1 MQIVNL
7 KYKYILAF
15 ILLLGIFIC
24 GYNFKQWYVT
34 NHRVEK
40 HISLLYSYAA
50 DEISRLNF
58 EKLLKQEFLNQGIE
72 PIFDTFYLDCNHTF
86 EHHAISRITQYLEQ
100 IKNRPIDLILA
111 VGDQATHSLL
121 STRHKLLN
129 FVPVVGCNVR
139 FPNEKLINEYIHLV
153 RSAAVQMRGMASG
166 YAQEEDLVNQ
176 GVLALM
182 DCLERYDETRG
193 AKFETFAFLRVRGSL
208 IDFIRSQ
215 DWVPHRARSLQRHI
229 EEAFRQLANEKM
241 REPEAAEVAAYM
253 GLPTEK
259 IESHL
264 QYMDRASILSFEG
277 MMQDAQ
283 ENASRMEPE
292 SPDLSLRP
300 EESYCRQELT
310 EVLARAVE
318 GLTEKERLV
327 ITLYY
332 YEELKYADIARVLDV
347 VESRVCQIHTKAVKK
362 LRDSLRE
369 YMEG

>member
-1 MQIVNL
+1 MAELTETREARML
-7 KYKYILAF
+7 KEYQQTGSPEL
-15 ILLLGIFIC
+15 
-24 GYNFKQWYVT
+24 
-34 NHRVEK
+34 R
-40 HISLLYSYAA
+40 
-50 DEISRLNF
+50 
-58 EKLLKQEFLNQGIE
+58 
-72 PIFDTFYLDCNHTF
+72 
-86 EHHAISRITQYLEQ
+86 
-100 IKNRPIDLILA
+100 
-111 VGDQATHSLL
+111 
-121 STRHKLLN
+121 
-129 FVPVVGCNVR
+129 
-139 FPNEKLINEYIHLV
+139 EKLINEYIHLV

-253 GLPTEK
+253 GRPTEK